1 MRMFRRN
8 LFKHFLPVALS
19 VAMTVQSV
27 PVTSYAAETE
37 TIETETA
44 VAEESEEASAE
55 QVGNDG
61 EEAKPEETKGEE
73 ENKTSEETTTEEVK
87 TEETKTE
94 ETKSE
99 EEKIEAQ
106 AEEEIENNKAEEL
119 PKSEIVFDESK
130 LEDVGGYHY
139 SDGSYKGE
147 YQPKVDT
154 AKSNADDIVK
164 AVKKATY
171 AVIYS
176 DADENDERYDLPFQY
191 QWQKKGAEDKWE
203 DIVYPQDAGEYR
215 IKVSLAEQ
223 ANLCE
228 AAADAFVNFT
238 IEKAKFTITPN
249 AYNVES
255 GITVAEVKTKI
266 ADNYE
271 IGNDI
276 SKAAAVKECKVEIKT
291 ATGTETLA
299 DDVTIEKNESY
310 VVVYTFTL
318 TDDFAKNYELSD
330 PADYT
335 FNISQTVKFA
345 TITVEY
351 NKQDEAV
358 GKKYDGKAIDIK
370 NDIVPAIKTLKVTVP
385 NSDRDDNGLVLIEGT
400 DNIDKLNPTW
410 GTKAEGE
417 FVALD
422 SAPTDAGDYYLR
434 LEYKNENGTYGSAT
448 EYIRVVI
455 TPVDIAIV
463 PEVSQTEWN
472 DGDKV
477 SDIIKKVTYK
487 VYDVADGKR
496 AESARTDI
504 DEYFWGDAYGVEL
517 AEYYNDAGDAFTVGV
532 GEQYFK
538 PLFVVERGV
547 TKDGVTTWTALKP
560 NDTIQDSDL
569 VAADASV
576 KYRVAYSGKLCV
588 YDTDEK
594 GEPII
599 RVTNSD
605 VNNVQGN
612 YKVDLTE
619 AAKDADSKALTIEES
634 QAVKIDV
641 SALLGKDKAGESY
654 DNAIV
659 STYTGDSI
667 FKSKSDYKKAA
678 IVGADGK
685 AISSDAEKDFTYTWQ
700 YAYLNDDKE
709 DGRFWSYCNDVED
722 HSAPYNFGNYRLEI
736 TYTDKTNAN
745 RAKEKAYVYY
755 TILPQDAIAV
765 IKGAPEAYVDGKTTI
780 GDYLDS
786 LTSETDFTLY
796 SYNKDTKAKGDEIK
810 LNVEEKAA
818 LRNNFTVKMKAVDGE
833 KTGKYVECDEFD
845 QFIPGREYVLDM
857 YAGHRNYNFGYDLD
871 KHGDYKSYD
880 TIWDNETCAIT
891 VKQSKGIEVKID
903 VDYTK
908 ITDRSKNYD
917 GKNFDLT
924 EIKKAVRFVNA
935 KTGEDL
941 TEALKDKVKYYFV
954 LENDG
959 NGHVAPIKTYDRYY
973 DGNDAYLVSKNEIVA
988 EDAPVIHGGTY
999 DLVWSLEA
1007 DENYAAVVPVNA
1019 DGSCN
1024 HNSCITDITIN
1035 KRELTITPVLNGEI
1049 KAGTHTNNIV
1059 TKTGSN
1065 NYTDQYQLENPTI
1078 SGFVDDKEAE
1088 NAFDKFTVSVH
1099 EDTKPD
1105 DKYAGILKSDT
1116 KYYLIENAQMK
1127 PGLSWYGE
1135 WCYSTTEPTYYER
1148 DYSPVSER
1156 IAFTPVRAE
1165 ASVTSVTRNEAE
1177 NLVKAIDT
1185 ISGSAKDGYIHTITT
1200 RSAIPYDSTG
1210 VTIGDKLVK
1219 GNNYTIQ
1226 ITAPKEFD
1234 NIDSVVYE
1242 TAIAKAGGIATRN
1255 GLVITATFN
1264 ANNTQTAEFDIVWKP
1279 GYKET
1284 FKLDF
1289 TKAQLV
1295 NDFTKAVAPKSLAF
1309 NNVNKKM
1316 AVGETQQLDV
1326 KITKKQMSDIILLGY
1341 SVDNGD
1347 VLQVSDSGYVT
1358 ALSKGTATV
1367 SVFPCFKDANDGNK
1381 VKPIEGAKAVTVKI
1395 AVADVAT
1402 PKISKITA
1410 YGSWAEVKYAEVA
1423 NGYRREVYVLEG
1435 KNLKATDFESKIADA
1450 VKGNGDYSAF
1460 DYVKLGAEEITDK
1473 KVTTVE
1479 VSGLQSNKEYTVY
1492 VRNVAALRELKNG
1505 AKVATSYAGAVKG
1518 FKTTAAE
1525 NNGLRVYFDFD
1536 AKNNKVYCDD
1546 TDDRCYA
1553 NHTDVEHHE
1562 YTVKLTDKKATV
1574 SVDASY
1580 LQGLSYSD
1588 KDDFIWR
1595 TLPLSKDDQKSY
1607 LNPKLEYYAMS
1618 VSGYDYD
1625 SLMDDVKHDWGK
1637 SSLATVD
1644 KKGNVT
1650 LKGAGDVYIYAVDP
1664 ATEHV
1669 GEVRLNIV
1677 AEADSVTGKNVTLT
1691 EGQYIYL
1698 HNYLTYKQGSM
1709 AIAGYNGYELS
1720 VDQSSNEYFKIEKI
1734 DAYNYDDDDDGIYDD
1749 YQYPYYGT
1757 VDYKI
1762 TALKAGGKLTLTVT
1776 DKTVAANGGKPATVK
1791 LTSKAI
1797 APVKALK
1804 AKNVTDTN
1812 FRITFTDS
1820 ASSNARYRVDVT
1832 DERGKVVKSE
1842 IVSTDWW
1849 YSSTGLID
1857 NPEYKE
1863 YFEVGY
1869 DVNSDSWESNLAY
1882 YDAKANTYTY
1892 SYYVSDNSINL
1903 LSTYNVTVTALYDK
1917 NGTDTYVESKAAK
1930 TKVKTTNIPASRK
1943 RLLKADTNT
1952 GEGISIN
1959 TKDYRDKYGYNY
1971 RDLYNPGGVSYNRL
1985 RSGNKYTLSILDADN
2000 PARARKTDTLTWK
2013 STDSKVATVK
2023 ANPGSFTATLKAVK
2037 PGKTTIEVTSK
2048 ITKSVI
2054 SRYDVYVVA
2063 SGDAGQYFGDNEPYD
2078 TTREFT
2084 DQFNLTDAINE
2095 GSVIELDADVKKT
2108 VRVDA
2113 NTRQWFSFTAPQYGG
2128 YSFDA
2133 SAIDTNQVEKL
2144 YYDDDTKKDIKV
2156 GTSINIEKGTKV
2168 YFYVDNNSYTS
2179 ENVYAQV
2186 SEVYKYSELAL
2197 GDNAV
2202 AKNGKYIF
2210 IAPTADHYTFTYVK
2224 TVTDKDGKEK
2234 DEVVGTP
2241 DQVNLGKGGKV
2252 YKYQTSLPAE
2262 ATKIVITTRTTAE
2275 APKAGATT
2283 DVTFDKT
2290 GIWQY
2295 FKFTAEED
2303 GLYTF
2308 DVEDIAE
2315 GADVSI
2321 DIEESLSDTNYDVIN
2336 NGATSSQN
2344 IDTAVE
2350 LKKGEV
2356 RYLGIKATQLAP
2368 NSKNEYTEKFTCKLK
2383 VTKVDSVVIGT
2394 DKTVSVVKNTTSYV
2408 SYQYPENG
2416 KYRFTVTTST
2426 EGLTSAPTIMI
2437 GGTSGNV
2444 REVTDAKKNDIVK
2457 IEIRNNDAA
2466 KDATFTVKVEKL
2478 VTDVLAVDKDNKV
2491 SLVKGVGKTVE
2502 FPVTKSG
2509 IYTISAKD
2517 SNGGSVLFSG
2527 AETAYYQAGS
2537 TIKFILKD
2545 TFKTE
2550 EVTVKVTEQP
2560 INTLSDGEI
2569 SFSKDGETKYFK
2581 FTAKKEGR
2589 YSIKLDKTA
2598 ATNTTVYKP
2607 ATINA
2612 IVSGIASWTDIDTF
2626 MSAGETVYVRM
2637 ASTANAVGD
2646 KVKVT
2651 ITSDTAEAVGDGV
2664 TVAKQTAEGV
2674 VTTKYVSFV
2683 APKKAR
2689 YQVSFGSNVSV
2700 YYDNGIDGKYVYRY
2714 PAEGMVLN
2722 AGRKIYF
2729 EVTNYSTTDDY
2740 TFKVSEVEAKKVGES
2755 VSLKAGQGAWFV
2767 LTTEAKAA
2775 DTLYNFEATA
2785 ENEAK
2790 DASATITRKVNYDLA
2805 NGYAVMETTMVVVPG
2820 NASVYYYVTTN
2831 KDASVKLTATASAT
2845 DELTKAEGHEFDG
2858 QVTKTFTTT
2867 APEDGFYKIN
2877 AKIGDN
2883 TTYDFSVDKV
2893 TNGIKSED
2901 GTYIIRLKKG
2911 DKIAV
2916 QITSELSGKNT
2927 FKFTLDKLTEIT
2939 TAGKDITLKSGVGQT
2954 VVFVPTEATT
2964 YMITKSYSSDKVTNP
2979 ESFGP
2984 EVASFYKVSDE
2995 YNLVWLKAYTSD
3007 NSDVTVNVKA
3017 TPVVPTALTVDG
3029 DAKTIS
3035 EADAK
3040 KGTPVYYSV
3049 DVEKDKTYAI
3059 KVSNASVK
3067 YDYSIE
3073 EIEWEYPYTN
3083 VNFKAPRGGK
3093 LYIKVT
3099 PNGDK
3104 EVSVKVISKAAEE
3117 ITVDTAKTIDIS
3129 KVQPGEYV
3137 YYSFTVPEDG
3147 EYTASLAKDKDEA
3160 PTSLSSNIAVVKK
3173 VGGNSIGSSGTYSKT
3188 DNYFKGNKVIYR
3200 VYYSNTDLTKNLT
3213 FKVTKTPTKA
3223 ITTVNEDVTVNVPA
3237 NGSIKLTYVAAVG
3250 ENPTMAISDAVD
3262 NVHLGSRY
3270 TTNTNATNPTT
3281 YYWTLSNGNDAA
3293 KDVKVKITVDKTD
3306 ATLKLGDNDVT
3317 FDTTKETPETRKVV
3331 AFTAEKAGE
3340 YKITKLDKDGKDV
3353 TVEDSLILA
3362 KGQKYVRT
3370 VDSDAEVNEGKKIV
3384 VKVSLVQEATELELG
3399 KQFRGTGVSTLY
3411 VFTATTGG
3419 EYAVVDE
3426 EGKTIA
3432 GSSKTLAA
3440 GESYMFT
3447 GEISTSRLVS
3457 LERTDNK

>member
-1 MRMFRRN
+1 MFRRN
-8 LFKHFLPVALS
+8 LFRRFLPVALA
-19 VAMTVQSV
+19 VAMTVQQV
-27 PVTSYAAETE
+27 PFTSYAAESEAVVTE
-37 TIETETA
+37 VSETGTEPTETA
-44 VAEESEEASAE
+44 
-55 QVGNDG
+55 
-61 EEAKPEETKGEE
+61 T
-73 ENKTSEETTTEEVK
+73 TEETTTSQTGNDTEDAQENEQQTSEDTK
-87 TEETKTE
+87 TEETKTQE
-94 ETKSE
+94 ETKTE
-99 EEKIEAQ
+99 EET
-106 AEEEIENNKAEEL
+106 KAEETKEEDQVDLQAEL
-119 PKSEIVFDESK
+119 PTSKIEFDESK
-130 LEDVGGYHY
+130 LENAGEYHY

-147 YQPKVDT
+147 YEPNVDT
-154 AKSNADDIVK
+154 AKTNADNIVD
-164 AVKKATY
+164 AVKNATY
-171 AVIYS
+171 AVIES
-176 DADENDERYDLPFQY
+176 NVDENDERDDLPFQY

-203 DIVYPQDAGEYR
+203 DISYPQDAGEYR

-223 ANLCE
+223 ANLCK
-228 AAADAFVNFT
+228 AAEDAFVEFT
-238 IEKAKFTITPN
+238 IEKAKFTITP
-249 AYNVES
+249 ASYSVES
-255 GITVAEVKTKI
+255 GITVAEVKAKI

-271 IGNDI
+271 IGNGI
-276 SKAAAVKECKVEIKT
+276 TKAAAVKECKVEIKT
-291 ATGTETLA
+291 ATGTEALA

-335 FNISQTVKFA
+335 FNISQTVKTT
-345 TITVEY
+345 TITVEF
-351 NKQDEAV
+351 NKQGEAV
-358 GKKYDGKAIDIK
+358 GKKYDGNAIDITK
-370 NDIVPAIKTLKVTVP
+370 DIVPAIKTLKVTVP

-410 GTKAEGE
+410 GTKTLDEK

-504 DEYFWGDAYGVEL
+504 DEYFWGDAYGVDLYDYENGGNTT
-517 AEYYNDAGDAFTVGV
+517 ADGI

-547 TKDGVTTWTALKP
+547 TKDGVTTWTTLKP
-560 NDTIQDSDL
+560 NDTIQNPDL

-588 YDTDEK
+588 YGTNEK
-594 GEPII
+594 GEPRILA
-599 RVTNSD
+599 TNAD

-634 QAVKIDV
+634 QAVTIDV
-641 SALLGKDKAGESY
+641 SALLGENKAGESY
-654 DNAIV
+654 DNAII
-659 STYTGDSI
+659 STYTGESI
-667 FKSKSDYKKAA
+667 FSSKSDYKKAA

-796 SYNKDTKAKGDEIK
+796 SYNKDTKAKGDEIV

-818 LRNNFTVKMKAVDGE
+818 LRNNFKVKIKAVEGE
-833 KTGKYVECDEFD
+833 KAGKYVACDSSD
-845 QFIPGREYVLDM
+845 QFIPGREYVLDINSS
-857 YAGHRNYNFGYDLD
+857 RQNYNFGYDLD
-871 KHGDYKSYD
+871 KHGNYKSYD
-880 TIWDNETCAIT
+880 TIWDNETSPIT
-891 VKQSKGIEVKID
+891 VKESKGIEVKID

-908 ITDRSKNYD
+908 ITDTSKNYD

-954 LENDG
+954 FENDG
-959 NGHVAPIKTYDRYY
+959 NGNCAPLKTYDKYV

-999 DLVWSLEA
+999 ALVWSLEA
-1007 DENYAAVVPVNA
+1007 DENYAAVEPVNA
-1019 DGSCN
+1019 DDGTYNYS
-1024 HNSCITDITIN
+1024 SRITDITIN
-1035 KRELTITPVLNGEI
+1035 KRELTITPVLNGDI

-1065 NYTDQYQLENPTI
+1065 NDTDQYQLSNPI
-1078 SGFVDDKEAE
+1078 VSGFVDDKEAE
-1088 NAFDKFTVSVH
+1088 NAFSKFTVSVH

-1105 DKYAGILKSDT
+1105 NDYAGILKSDT
-1116 KYYLIENAQMK
+1116 KYYLVENAEMK
-1127 PGLSWYGE
+1127 AGLSDTGY
-1135 WCYSTTEPTYYER
+1135 YTVTEPTYYER

-1165 ASVTSVTRNEAE
+1165 ASVASATIDEDGH
-1177 NLVKAIDT
+1177 LVKAIDT
-1185 ISGSAKDGYIHTITT
+1185 ISGSAQDGYIHTITART
-1200 RSAIPYDSTG
+1200 AIPYDSTG
-1210 VTIGDKLVK
+1210 VTIGGKLVK

-1367 SVFPCFKDANDGNK
+1367 SVFPCFKDVNDGNK
-1381 VKPIEGAKAVTVKI
+1381 VKQIEGTKAVTVKI
-1395 AVADVAT
+1395 TVADVAT

-1410 YGSWAEVKYAEVA
+1410 FGSKAEVKYAEVA
-1423 NGYRREVYVLEG
+1423 NGYRREIYVLEG
-1435 KNLKATDFESKIADA
+1435 KNLKATEFESKIADA
-1450 VKGNGDYSAF
+1450 IKGNGDYSAF
-1460 DYVKLGAEEITDK
+1460 DYVKLGAEEVTDK
-1473 KVTTVE
+1473 KVTTIV
-1479 VSGLQSNKEYTVY
+1479 VSGLQPNKEYTVY

-1518 FKTTAAE
+1518 FKTTTAE
-1525 NNGLRVYFDFD
+1525 NNGLRVYFDLN

-1546 TDDRCYA
+1546 TEERCDA
-1553 NHTDVEHHE
+1553 QHTGLYHNF
-1562 YTVKLTDKKATV
+1562 TVKLTDKKATV

-1618 VSGYDYD
+1618 TSYYSYDYD
-1625 SLMDDVKHDWGK
+1625 GLMDAVKHDRNK
-1637 SSLATVD
+1637 SALATVD

-1650 LKGAGDVYIYAVDP
+1650 LKGAGWVYIYAVDP
-1664 ATEHV
+1664 ATKNV
-1669 GEVRLNIV
+1669 GQVALYIV
-1677 AEADSVTGKNVTLT
+1677 ADANSVTGKNITLT

-1709 AIAGYNGYELS
+1709 AIAGYNKYELS

-1734 DAYNYDDDDDGIYDD
+1734 DAENYNYNDEYGYE
-1749 YQYPYYGT
+1749 YQPDNGPFEYGYPKST

-1797 APVKALK
+1797 APVKGLK
-1804 AKNVTDTN
+1804 SKNVTDTD

-1842 IVSTDWW
+1842 IVSTDCW
-1849 YSSTGLID
+1849 YSSTDLID

-1869 DVNSDSWESNLAY
+1869 DADSYSWESNLAY
-1882 YDAKANTYTY
+1882 YDAKTKTNTY

-1903 LSTYNVTVTALYDK
+1903 LSTYNVTVTALYD
-1917 NGTDTYVESKAAK
+1917 NGTGTYVESKAAK
-1930 TKVKTTNIPASRK
+1930 TKVKTTNIPASK
-1943 RLLKADTNT
+1943 MRLLKTDSNA

-1959 TKDYRDKYGYNY
+1959 TKDKNDRSY
-1971 RDLYNPGGVSYNRL
+1971 DLTDVRL

-2013 STDSKVATVK
+2013 STNTKVATVK
-2023 ANPGSFTATLKAVK
+2023 ANSGSFTATLKAVK
-2037 PGKTTIEVTSK
+2037 PGKTTIEITSK

-2063 SGDAGQYFGDNEPYD
+2063 AGNAGEYFGDNEPYEGGSS
-2078 TTREFT
+2078 EFLN
-2084 DQFNLTDAINE
+2084 QFDLIDAINE
-2095 GSVIELDADVKKT
+2095 GSVIELDAGVKKT

-2113 NTRQWFSFTAPQYGG
+2113 NTRQWFSFTAPQYGT
-2128 YSFDA
+2128 YSFAA
-2133 SAIDTNQVEKL
+2133 SEGVNKL
-2144 YYDDDTKKDIKV
+2144 YYDNDTEKDIKD
-2156 GTSINIEKGTKV
+2156 GSSIGVEKGTKV
-2168 YFYVDNNSYTS
+2168 YFYVNNVNDTS
-2179 ENVYAQV
+2179 DNVYAQV
-2186 SEVYKYSELAL
+2186 TVTRKYSELAL
-2197 GDNAV
+2197 GDNAI
-2202 AKNGKYIF
+2202 AKGANYIF
-2210 IAPTADHYTFTYVK
+2210 IAPTADHYTFTYAK
-2224 TVTDKDGKEK
+2224 TVTDKDGKAQ
-2234 DEVVGTP
+2234 DEVLDT
-2241 DQVNLGKGGKV
+2241 QQFNLGQDRMASTNGYFG
-2252 YKYQTSLPAE
+2252 SLITVPAE

-2315 GADVSI
+2315 GAAVSI

-2344 IDTAVE
+2344 IDTAVG
-2350 LKKGEV
+2350 LKKGKTI
-2356 RYLGIKATQLAP
+2356 YLGIKATQLAF
-2368 NSKNEYTEKFTCKLK
+2368 NSDKTKNTEKFTCKLK
-2383 VTKVDSVVIGT
+2383 VTKVDSVT
-2394 DKTVSVVKNTTSYV
+2394 DKPVTVEKGKTSYV

-2426 EGLTSAPTIMI
+2426 EGLAAAPTIWI

-2444 REVTDAKKNDIVK
+2444 KEVTNAKKNDIVK
-2457 IEIRNNDAA
+2457 ITITNNDPD

-2491 SLVKGVGKTVE
+2491 SLVKDVQKTVE

-2550 EVTVKVTEQP
+2550 VVTVKVTEQP
-2560 INTLSDGEI
+2560 INTLKSEEV

-2581 FTAKKEGR
+2581 FTADKEGH
-2589 YSIKLDKTA
+2589 YSIKLDRTA
-2598 ATNTTVYKP
+2598 ATNTAVYKP

-2612 IVSGIASWTDIDTF
+2612 IVSDSASWTDIDKY

-2637 ASTANAVGD
+2637 VSTANAVGD

-2664 TVAKQTAEGV
+2664 TVAKVTDGV
-2674 VTTKYVSFV
+2674 ATTKYVSFV

-2700 YYDNGIDGKYVYRY
+2700 KYDNGIDGDYTNSYW
-2714 PAEGMVLN
+2714 AEGKVLK
-2722 AGRKIYF
+2722 AGEKIYF
-2729 EVTNYSTTDDY
+2729 KVTNNSTTDDY

-2767 LTTEAKAA
+2767 LTTEAKAS

-2785 ENEAK
+2785 ENEAN
-2790 DASATITRKVNYDLA
+2790 DASAKINYKVNYDLT
-2805 NGYAVMETTMVVVPG
+2805 NGSYWINKSSDTMVVVPG

-3040 KGTPVYYSV
+3040 KRTPVYYSV
-3049 DVEKDKTYAI
+3049 DVEKDKAYAI
-3059 KVSNASVK
+3059 KVSNADVL
-3067 YDYSIE
+3067 YGNSIE
-3073 EIEWEYPYTN
+3073 VIESDEYPQYPDFRSSY
-3083 VNFKAPRGGK
+3083 VNFKATRGGK

-3099 PNGDK
+3099 PNADK

-3129 KVQPGEYV
+3129 KVQPREYV

-3147 EYTASLAKDKDEA
+3147 EYTPSFTAGDGETVGLNAYYD
-3160 PTSLSSNIAVVKK
+3160 VVKK
-3173 VGGNSIGSSGTYSKT
+3173 VGGDTTSAKYYK
-3188 DNYFKGNKVIYR
+3188 DNKVLYR
-3200 VYYSNTDLTKNLT
+3200 VYYTSNLTKPFT
-3213 FKVTKTPTKA
+3213 FKVTKTATKA

-3237 NGSIKLTYVAAVG
+3237 NGSIKLTYVAASG
-3250 ENPTMAISDAVD
+3250 EDPSMAISEPVVGVSKDD
-3262 NVHLGSRY
+3262 NGSTGSYPRTY
-3270 TTNTNATNPTT
+3270 AWTLKNTNTE
-3281 YYWTLSNGNDAA
+3281 A
-3293 KDVKVKITVDKTD
+3293 KDVKVKITVPKVDV
-3306 ATLKLGDNDVT
+3306 TLNLGSNDVT
-3317 FDTTKETPETRKVV
+3317 FDTTKTPAETSKVV
-3331 AFTAEKAGE
+3331 AFTADKAGE
-3340 YKITKLDKDGKDV
+3340 YKVTKLDKDGNEV
-3353 TVEDSLILA
+3353 SVNSSLKLA
-3362 KGQKYVRT
+3362 KGQKYVTT
-3370 VDSDAEVNEGKKIV
+3370 VYSDAEVNEGKKIV
-3384 VKVSLVQEATELELG
+3384 VKVSLVQEATVLELG
-3399 KQFRGTGVSTLY
+3399 KQFRGTGASTLY

-3419 EYAVVDE
+3419 EYEVKGD
-3426 EGKTIA
+3426 TDRTM
-3432 GSSKTLAA
+3432 TLAA
-3440 GESYMFT
+3440 GESYMFSAIYET
-3447 GEISTSRLVS
+3447 DELLSV
-3457 LERTDNK
+3457 ERTDNK